1 MTSIW
6 AQLTA
11 GLIKHGET
19 IEVEGFMTVADL
31 EARHGYFLLTP
42 HQSCC
47 LGCIPKASE
56 QCIEVFMSQAL
67 PLTEKEIRLSGVLM
81 HLKEDPLGWRFQ
93 LVDATLTDEQPEPID
108 EPEDPLPKAMLTR
121 RHFLTSGALLGL
133 AACSSDKAPPAM
145 TSKSGTPTSVAS
157 IMDRVLT
164 VDMHSHAGRVIP
176 LRTERNPLL
185 ADDRPFVPLAEPMV
199 QGRLAIVVL
208 AVVADTPLTRTTG
221 GRIEA
226 VREPQP
232 GELYTWA
239 NMAFDRL
246 HRLIDGQSM
255 GTITDFS
262 AFNRATNDRPSAIV
276 ACEGADFLEGQI
288 DRVDEFYQRKQL
300 RHLQL
305 VHYHIN
311 ELGDIQTEPAKY
323 GGLTEFGAAVIKRC
337 NDVGIVVDVAHG
349 PYDLVKRAA
358 EVTSKPLVLSHTSLS
373 PNPGPRSRLI
383 SPEHAKLV
391 SGTGGVIGIWP
402 PQSRFADI
410 PAMAEGMAR
419 MADVVGVDHVGLGT
433 DMLGLTGPS
442 VLPSYADLPLL
453 VSALIDVGFDFDDIN
468 KIMGG
473 NYARVF
479 KASVGHFF
487 D

>member
-1 MTSIW
+1 M
-6 AQLTA
+6 
-11 GLIKHGET
+11 
-19 IEVEGFMTVADL
+19 ADL
-31 EARHGYFLLTP
+31 EPRHGYFLLTP

-47 LGCIPKASE
+47 LGCIPKSSE
-56 QCIEVFMSQAL
+56 DCVEVFMAEPIAL
-67 PLTEKEIRLSGVLM
+67 TDRELRLAGVLTRLE
-81 HLKEDPLGWRFQ
+81 HDPLGWRFQ
-93 LVDATLTDEQPEPID
+93 LRDAVLTAAQPDPIE
-108 EPEDPLPKAMLTR
+108 EPEIAAPAALLTR
-121 RHFLTSGALLGL
+121 RSFLTAGALFGL
-133 AACSSDKAPPAM
+133 AGCASPPPPAM
-145 TSKSGTPTSVAS
+145 TSKSGAPTSVAD

-185 ADDRPFVPLAEPMV
+185 ADDRPFVPLAQPMI

-208 AVVADTPLTRTTG
+208 AVVADTPLTQVTG

-232 GELYTWA
+232 GELYAWA
-239 NMAFDRL
+239 NMAFDRV

-255 GTITDFS
+255 GTITDVS
-262 AFNRATNDRPSAIV
+262 SFNRATNDRPSAII

-311 ELGDIQTEPAKY
+311 DLGDIQTQPAKY
-323 GGLTEFGAAVIKRC
+323 GGLTDFGAAVIKRC
-337 NDVGIVVDVAHG
+337 NDLGIVVDVAHG
-349 PYDLVKRAA
+349 PYDLVKRAV

-373 PNPGPRSRLI
+373 PNPGPLSRLI
-383 SPEHAKLV
+383 SPDHAKLV

-402 PQSRFADI
+402 PQSRFPDI
-410 PAMAEGMAR
+410 HAMAEGMAR
-419 MADVVGVDHVGLGT
+419 MADVVGADHVGLGT

-442 VLPSYADLPLL
+442 VLPTYADLPLL
-453 VSALIDVGFDFDDIN
+453 VSALIDVGFSFDEIN

-479 KASVGHFF
+479 SASIGHFF